1 MKVTYKEEQLKDEL
15 DERIQSALETS
26 PEIFSIVFVERE
38 AKLQPPMVEEKINEE
53 ERETPHAA
61 ML

>member
-38 AKLQPPMVEEKINEE
+38 AKLQPPMVEIG
-53 ERETPHAA
+53 RAHV
-61 ML
+61 